1 MKTAKRKWRKQ
12 RSRSSG
18 HGGRTIIHA
27 RVVEPTYSHTQET
40 TTSFVTHVMSTE
52 KTQSVGRWA
61 NATTVE
67 TISTIAVAV
76 VTSHAV
82 DAAAT
87 VAAATMSVN
96 DSALDPVW
104 FVSFETNKTKKE
116 NALLRDFLT
125 FYDATIFKSYFYI
138 SIING
143 V

>member
-1 MKTAKRKWRKQ
+1 
-12 RSRSSG
+12 
-18 HGGRTIIHA
+18 
-27 RVVEPTYSHTQET
+27 
-40 TTSFVTHVMSTE
+40 MSTE

-116 NALLRDFLT
+116 MP
-125 FYDATIFKSYFYI
+125 Y
-138 SIING
+138 
-143 V
+143 